1 MRWRQPTAAQPN
13 SPPSTAPLR
22 IDKISVGVAPTPL
35 KGGAKRLESGAKRLA
50 SLEISTMEAIRYIVD
65 TLLWLLTLA
74 FVLRLLFQW
83 ARADFRDPMADAI
96 VRVTN
101 WLILPL
107 RKVLPPIGKI
117 DTATVVA
124 VVAAASVRT
133 LAALSLAGEGV
144 GDPVQFLRITVV
156 DLAGLVLRIY
166 LFALLLY
173 WLTSFVSPGG
183 YAPGIRL
190 LSQLCE
196 PILKPVRRIIP
207 PIGQID
213 FSVLWVSI
221 VIGALLVL
229 LR

>member
-1 MRWRQPTAAQPN
+1 
-13 SPPSTAPLR
+13 
-22 IDKISVGVAPTPL
+22 
-35 KGGAKRLESGAKRLA
+35 
-50 SLEISTMEAIRYIVD
+50 MEAIRYIVD

-74 FVLRLLFQW
+74 FLLRLLFQW
-83 ARADFRDPMADAI
+83 VRADFRDPMADAI

-107 RKVLPPIGKI
+107 RKILPPIGKI

-124 VVAAASVRT
+124 VLAVASVRT
-133 LAALSLAGEGV
+133 VAAIALAGQGP
-144 GDPVQFLRITVV
+144 GDPLQFLRITILE
-156 DLAGLVLRIY
+156 LAGLILRVY

-183 YAPGIRL
+183 YAPGVRL
-190 LSQLCE
+190 LAQLCE

-213 FSVLWVSI
+213 FSF
-221 VIGALLVL
+221 
-229 LR
+229 

>member
-1 MRWRQPTAAQPN
+1 
-13 SPPSTAPLR
+13 
-22 IDKISVGVAPTPL
+22 
-35 KGGAKRLESGAKRLA
+35 
-50 SLEISTMEAIRYIVD
+50 MEAIRYIVD

-74 FVLRLLFQW
+74 FLLRLLFQLV
-83 ARADFRDPMADAI
+83 RADFRDPMADAI

-107 RKVLPPIGKI
+107 RRLLPPIGKV

-124 VVAAASVRT
+124 VIAVASAHT
-133 LAALSLAGEGV
+133 AALLGLDRDGF
-144 GDPVQFLRITVV
+144 GDLLVFLRITVIGLI
-156 DLAGLVLRIY
+156 DLTLRIY

-173 WLTSFVSPGG
+173 WLTSFVTPGG
-183 YAPGIRL
+183 YAPGVRL
-190 LSQLCE
+190 LAQLCE
-196 PILKPVRRIIP
+196 PILKPVRRLIP

-221 VIGALLVL
+221 AIGALLIL

>member
-1 MRWRQPTAAQPN
+1 
-13 SPPSTAPLR
+13 
-22 IDKISVGVAPTPL
+22 
-35 KGGAKRLESGAKRLA
+35 
-50 SLEISTMEAIRYIVD
+50 MEAIRYIVD

-74 FVLRLLFQW
+74 FLLRLLFQLV
-83 ARADFRDPMADAI
+83 RADFRDPMADAL

-107 RKVLPPIGKI
+107 RRVLPPIRKI

-124 VVAAASVRT
+124 VLLIASLRSFVEMTLSGESIGDWVA
-133 LAALSLAGEGV
+133 
-144 GDPVQFLRITVV
+144 FLHITVV
-156 DLAGLVLRIY
+156 DLVDLVLRVY

-183 YAPGIRL
+183 YAPGLRL
-190 LSQLCE
+190 LGQLCE
-196 PILKPVRRIIP
+196 PVLKPVRRVIP

-221 VIGALLVL
+221 AIGALLVL

>member
-1 MRWRQPTAAQPN
+1 M
-13 SPPSTAPLR
+13 
-22 IDKISVGVAPTPL
+22 D
-35 KGGAKRLESGAKRLA
+35 
-50 SLEISTMEAIRYIVD
+50 AIRYILD

-74 FVLRLLFQW
+74 FVLRLLFQLV
-83 ARADFRDPMADAI
+83 RADFRDPLADAI

-107 RKVLPPIGKI
+107 RRLLPPVGKI
-117 DTATVVA
+117 DTATVLA
-124 VVAAASVRT
+124 VVAAAAVRT
-133 LAALSLAGEGV
+133 GAMFALSGLGLGEPLG
-144 GDPVQFLRITVV
+144 FLRVTLLGLV
-156 DLAGLVLRIY
+156 DLILRIY

-190 LSQLCE
+190 LAQLSE
-196 PILKPVRRIIP
+196 PILKPVRRVIP

-213 FSVLWVSI
+213 FSILWVSI
-221 VIGALLVL
+221 AIGALLIL

>member
-1 MRWRQPTAAQPN
+1 
-13 SPPSTAPLR
+13 
-22 IDKISVGVAPTPL
+22 
-35 KGGAKRLESGAKRLA
+35 
-50 SLEISTMEAIRYIVD
+50 MEAIRYIID
-65 TLLWLLTLA
+65 TLLWLLLLA
-74 FVLRLLFQW
+74 FILRLLFQW
-83 ARADFRDPMADAI
+83 VRADFRDPMADAI

-107 RKVLPPIGKI
+107 RRLLPPIAKV

-124 VVAAASVRT
+124 VLAVASARTAAEF
-133 LAALSLAGEGV
+133 LLAGAGF
-144 GDPVQFLRITVV
+144 GNPVLFLRITIVGLV
-156 DLAGLVLRIY
+156 DLVLRIY

-173 WLTSFVSPGG
+173 WVTSFVSPGG
-183 YAPGIRL
+183 YAPGVRL
-190 LSQLCE
+190 LGQMCE

-221 VIGALLVL
+221 GIAALLIL

>member
-1 MRWRQPTAAQPN
+1 
-13 SPPSTAPLR
+13 
-22 IDKISVGVAPTPL
+22 
-35 KGGAKRLESGAKRLA
+35 
-50 SLEISTMEAIRYIVD
+50 MEAIKYIVD

-83 ARADFRDPMADAI
+83 VRANFRDPMADAI

-101 WLILPL
+101 WLIMPL
-107 RKVLPPIGKI
+107 RRLLPPIGKI

-124 VVAAASVRT
+124 VLAVASLRTFAT
-133 LAALSLAGEGV
+133 LALAGEGV
-144 GDPVQFLRITVV
+144 GDIVLFVRITALN
-156 DLAGLVLRIY
+156 LADLVLRIY
-166 LFALLLY
+166 LFAMLLY

-183 YAPGIRL
+183 YAPGVRL

-213 FSVLWVSI
+213 FSFLWVSI

>member
-1 MRWRQPTAAQPN
+1 
-13 SPPSTAPLR
+13 
-22 IDKISVGVAPTPL
+22 
-35 KGGAKRLESGAKRLA
+35 
-50 SLEISTMEAIRYIVD
+50 MEAVRYIVD

-83 ARADFRDPMADAI
+83 VRADFRDPMADAI

-107 RKVLPPIGKI
+107 RRLLPPIGKV

-124 VVAAASVRT
+124 VLAVAAVRSGAI
-133 LAALSLAGEGV
+133 LALSGAKLL
-144 GDPVQFLRITVV
+144 DPLVFLRITVV
-156 DLAGLVLRIY
+156 GLVDLILRIY

-173 WLTSFVSPGG
+173 WLTSFVTPGG
-183 YAPGIRL
+183 YAPGVRL
-190 LSQLCE
+190 LAQLCE
-196 PILKPVRRIIP
+196 PILRPVRRIIP

-213 FSVLWVSI
+213 FSILWVSI
-221 VIGALLVL
+221 AIGALLIL

>member
-1 MRWRQPTAAQPN
+1 
-13 SPPSTAPLR
+13 
-22 IDKISVGVAPTPL
+22 
-35 KGGAKRLESGAKRLA
+35 
-50 SLEISTMEAIRYIVD
+50 MEAVRYIVD

-83 ARADFRDPMADAI
+83 VRADFRDPMADAI

-107 RKVLPPIGKI
+107 RRLLPPIGKI

-124 VVAAASVRT
+124 VLAIASIRTVAA
-133 LAALSLAGEGV
+133 LALAGEGIGDV
-144 GDPVQFLRITVV
+144 GQFLRITIVN
-156 DLAGLVLRIY
+156 LADLVLRVY

-183 YAPGIRL
+183 HGPGVRL

-196 PILKPVRRIIP
+196 PILKPVRRVIP
-207 PIGQID
+207 PIGRID

>member
-1 MRWRQPTAAQPN
+1 
-13 SPPSTAPLR
+13 
-22 IDKISVGVAPTPL
+22 
-35 KGGAKRLESGAKRLA
+35 
-50 SLEISTMEAIRYIVD
+50 MEAIRYIVD

-74 FVLRLLFQW
+74 FLLRLLFQLV
-83 ARADFRDPMADAI
+83 RADFRDPMADAI

-107 RKVLPPIGKI
+107 RRVLPPVGKV

-124 VVAAASVRT
+124 VLAVAAMRT
-133 LAALSLAGEGV
+133 AALFLLTGLGLA
-144 GDPVQFLRITVV
+144 DPLAFVRIMLVELIDLTLRV
-156 DLAGLVLRIY
+156 Y

-173 WLTSFVSPGG
+173 WLTSFVTPGG
-183 YAPGIRL
+183 YAPGVRL

-207 PIGQID
+207 PIGQLD
-213 FSVLWVSI
+213 LSVLWVSI
-221 VIGALLVL
+221 LIGALLIL

>member
-1 MRWRQPTAAQPN
+1 M
-13 SPPSTAPLR
+13 
-22 IDKISVGVAPTPL
+22 D
-35 KGGAKRLESGAKRLA
+35 
-50 SLEISTMEAIRYIVD
+50 AIRYIVD

-83 ARADFRDPMADAI
+83 VRADFRDPMADAI

-101 WLILPL
+101 WLIMPL
-107 RKVLPPIGKI
+107 RKILPPAGKV

-124 VVAAASVRT
+124 VIAVASLRT
-133 LAALSLAGEGV
+133 FVAIALGGGGFGNVVLLAQLTAL
-144 GDPVQFLRITVV
+144 

-183 YAPGIRL
+183 YAPGVRL
-190 LSQLCE
+190 LAQLCE

>member
-1 MRWRQPTAAQPN
+1 M
-13 SPPSTAPLR
+13 
-22 IDKISVGVAPTPL
+22 D
-35 KGGAKRLESGAKRLA
+35 
-50 SLEISTMEAIRYIVD
+50 AIRYIVD

-83 ARADFRDPMADAI
+83 VRANFRDPMADAI

-107 RKVLPPIGKI
+107 RKLLPPIGKV

-124 VVAAASVRT
+124 VVAVASVRT
-133 LAALSLAGEGV
+133 FASLELAGQGV
-144 GDPVQFLRITVV
+144 GDVVQFLRITVV
-156 DLAGLVLRIY
+156 NLADLSLRVY

-183 YAPGIRL
+183 YAPGVRL
-190 LSQLCE
+190 LAQLCE
-196 PILKPVRRIIP
+196 PVLKPVRRIIP

-221 VIGALLVL
+221 AIGAMLVL